1 MCGIAGLIDLG
12 GGFGPDGLAR
22 IATAMR
28 DTMVHRGPDAAG
40 VWVDPDGR
48 CALAHRR
55 LSIIDLSADGRQP
68 MGNADDSVQVTF
80 NGEIYNFQGL
90 RDDLIARGH
99 QFHSHTDT
107 EVIPHLFESFDP
119 DQVKQLDGMFAFG
132 VWHRATRRL
141 LLARDPFGKK
151 PLYYAQGPGW
161 FAFASELQALTRVPG
176 FDATIDADALAY
188 YLLLQYVPAP
198 FSIYRSV
205 RKLLPGSTLVVTT
218 DADALRVQ
226 EPQRYFRFAP
236 TEPKDRGGPSF
247 AEREEELRL
256 RVREAVRKRL
266 MSDVPLG
273 AFLSGGVDSAL
284 VAAMVT
290 QELGRPLSTFSIGF
304 GGTKETE
311 HEYARE
317 VAHHLG
323 TDHHEEILAPDALQ
337 LVHEIADRLDEPN
350 GDSSC
355 LPTYLLSRYTRQHVT
370 VALSGDGG
378 DELFGGYGRYRDT
391 IMEQGNH
398 LQRLVRALRNRRG
411 YTPADGYLS
420 PRWLTFQPEQVNLLT
435 GGLPAAVAQSL
446 AHWRA
451 ALNDPAQPLM
461 HRMRRLDAETYR
473 PGAVLPK
480 VDRMSMQVSLEV
492 RCPLLDR
499 DLAELAQGMPLSAC
513 WQPPAETKRILKQ
526 LAIRYLP
533 ADWMNRRKMGFGLPS
548 NAWSKEAA
556 LALARDL
563 LLAPSSQLGGLLNA
577 AAIKGVVEHQARPG
591 CFSVYQIWP
600 LLILELWLRR
610 AAEGPAH
617 GQRAIPTPL

>member
-1 MCGIAGLIDLG
+1 MLTFAEGRK
-12 GGFGPDGLAR
+12 LA
-22 IATAMR
+22 
-28 DTMVHRGPDAAG
+28 P
-40 VWVDPDGR
+40 
-48 CALAHRR
+48 
-55 LSIIDLSADGRQP
+55 
-68 MGNADDSVQVTF
+68 
-80 NGEIYNFQGL
+80 
-90 RDDLIARGH
+90 
-99 QFHSHTDT
+99 
-107 EVIPHLFESFDP
+107 
-119 DQVKQLDGMFAFG
+119 

-151 PLYYAQGPGW
+151 PLYYTQGQGW

-176 FDATIDADALAY
+176 FDATIDQDALAY

-205 RKLLPGSTLVVTT
+205 RKLLPGSTLVVEADG
-218 DADALRVQ
+218 DAIRVH
-226 EPQRYFRFAP
+226 EPQRYFSFNP
-236 TEPKDRGGPSF
+236 TQPRGRGGPSY

-304 GGTKETE
+304 GGTTETE

-317 VAHHLG
+317 VAYHLG
-323 TDHHEEILAPDALQ
+323 TDHHEEILEPDALQ

-391 IMEQGNH
+391 IMEQGSQF
-398 LQRLVRALRNRRG
+398 QRLVRTLRNRRG

-420 PRWLTFQPEQVNLLT
+420 PRWLIFQPEQVGSLT
-435 GGLPAAVAQSL
+435 GGLPGVVAQSL
-446 AHWRA
+446 ADWRI
-451 ALNDPAQPLM
+451 ALNDTAQPLM
-461 HRMRRLDAETYR
+461 HRMRRLDAETYLT
-473 PGAVLPK
+473 GTVLPK

-499 DLAELAQGMPLSAC
+499 DLAELAQGMPLSAL

-548 NAWSKEAA
+548 SAWSKEAT
-556 LALARDL
+556 LDLARDL
-563 LLAPSSQLGGLLNA
+563 LLPPSSQLGGLLDA
-577 AAIKGVVEHQARPG
+577 AALKALVEHQARPG
-591 CFSVYQIWP
+591 CFSVYQVWP

-610 AAEGPAH
+610 VAD
-617 GQRAIPTPL
+617 RTPLS